1 MTATDNQ
8 TAETADEVLV
18 SLFSDP
24 AVRADP
30 YPVYR
35 RLRETAPV
43 HRSAV
48 LPLWVATRYDDC
60 GTVLRDP
67 RFGKSDEVQRI
78 FGSSAQNAGREVP
91 IISRYSMLR
100 MNPPD
105 HTRMRSLVA
114 REFTPRRVE
123 ELRPAVEAM
132 VDEILD
138 QLADAGGGDVM
149 DVLAFPLPVRVI
161 GELLGVPVE
170 DREQFRWIVRDA
182 AGALEPMANAET
194 IAAAE
199 IASNTMNEYFRALI
213 AERRKGRRSDD
224 LIGGLIGVSDG
235 GDRLSEDELVATI
248 VLLFA
253 AGFETA
259 TNLIGNGMISLLRN
273 PDQMQML
280 RTNPSLGHGAVEEML
295 RYEGSVQLDART
307 ALEDADVAGHHID
320 SGQVVLTLLGAANRD
335 PDRYQDPDRF
345 DITRT
350 GIQHLSFA
358 AGIHYCLGAPLAR
371 LEGEVVF
378 ERLLARF
385 PTIDADT
392 TPVWR
397 PSLTLRGLDT
407 LQVRLR

>member
-1 MTATDNQ
+1 MNMTGNQ
-8 TAETADEVLV
+8 TTAAPDDVLV

-30 YPVYR
+30 YPAYR
-35 RLRETAPV
+35 QLRATAPV

-48 LPLWVATRYDDC
+48 LPLWVTTRYDDC

-78 FGSSAQNAGREVP
+78 FGSPAQSADREVP

-105 HTRMRSLVA
+105 HTRMRGLVA
-114 REFTPRRVE
+114 REFTPRRVD
-123 ELRPAVEAM
+123 ELRPAVAAM

-138 QLADAGGGDVM
+138 QLADTGDGDIM
-149 DVLAFPLPVRVI
+149 DLLAFPLPVRVI

-182 AGALEPMANAET
+182 AGALEPMASAET

-199 IASNTMNEYFRALI
+199 VASNTMNGYFQSLI
-213 AERRKGRRSDD
+213 AERRNGPSDD
-224 LIGGLIGVSDG
+224 LIGALIGVRDG
-235 GDRLSEDELVATI
+235 SDRLSEDELVATI

-253 AGFETA
+253 AGFETT
-259 TNLIGNGMISLLRN
+259 TNLIGNGLLCLLRN
-273 PDQMQML
+273 PDQMRQL
-280 RTNPSLGHGAVEEML
+280 RHDPSLSHRAVEEML

-307 ALEDADVAGHHID
+307 ALEDAEIAGQHIGA
-320 SGQVVLTLLGAANRD
+320 GQVVLTLLGAANRD

-350 GIQHLSFA
+350 GTQHLSFA

-371 LEGEVVF
+371 LEGEIVF

-385 PTIDADT
+385 PGIAGDT

-397 PSLTLRGLDT
+397 PSLTLRGLET
-407 LQVRLR
+407 LQVSVR